1 MHAHLVIADI
11 GGYTNYMNMHRLALS
26 HAQQVI
32 ADLLSAMIDGA
43 KPMFKVAK
51 LEGDAAFLWAVEEGK
66 PVPPEVLERQIL
78 KIREAFLHKQQQ
90 MCADNICT
98 CDPCQAIGNLKLKFA
113 AHTGEVAVQ
122 KVKRFRE
129 LAGPD
134 VILVHRMLKNDVPS
148 KEYVLMSPQML
159 ERLDSMQKT
168 AKTLQQSF
176 EGFGEVTTHY
186 LDFSVLPPPQLPEVK
201 RSKTRQLVNTITR
214 TARSLPILLGLSQPT
229 VGDGSH
235 EHV

>member
-1 MHAHLVIADI
+1 MRAHLVIADI

-32 ADLLSAMIDGA
+32 ADLLSAVIDGA
-43 KPMFKVAK
+43 SPMFKVAK
-51 LEGDAAFLWAVEEGK
+51 LEGDAAFLYAVEEGK
-66 PVPPEVLERQIL
+66 PVPPEQLERQIL
-78 KIREAFLHKQQQ
+78 RIREAFLYQQQQ
-90 MCADNICT
+90 MCADNICS
-98 CDPCQAIGNLKLKFA
+98 CDPCTAIGNLKLKFA
-113 AHTGEVAVQ
+113 AHTGEVALQ

-148 KEYVLMSPQML
+148 KEYVLMSPQMR
-159 ERLDSMQKT
+159 ERLASLRDSVT
-168 AKTLQQSF
+168 TLQQSF

-186 LDFSVLPPPQLPEVK
+186 VDFSALPPPELPEVRK
-201 RSKTRQLVNTITR
+201 SKLRQLWTTVTR
-214 TARSLPILLGLSQPT
+214 TARSLPMLLGLSRPD
-229 VGDGSH
+229 VPEGPH